1 MNVLDI
7 ITNRLINQQLVGSRF
22 KTAKEL
28 VGWMSAMQA
37 QDYNQAKW
45 AIGVRLPHLTGEQ
58 IESAF
63 NNGEILRTH
72 LMRPTW
78 HFVSSD
84 DIYWMLEL
92 TSPQIKAALNSR
104 HRELELTETAVRKS
118 QEVLE
123 KALSTNKSM
132 TREELLTELRN
143 EGIQTDLQRASH
155 FMLRA
160 EIDGL
165 ICSGV
170 IKEKKQTYAL
180 LSERVP
186 KKKTLS
192 KEEALAKLAKR
203 YFSSHGPATLPDFV
217 WWSGLSVANAR
228 QGLEMNKTD
237 LNSTTTGSETYWFY
251 NLVVLPKTLTDSVYL
266 LPAFDEFLISY
277 KNRSA
282 VITKADHKKAISDNG
297 IFRPV
302 VLVNGQISGLWKRT
316 LKKDS
321 VLIESDYFRPHNKTE
336 EHLLFSAAKSFGH
349 FAKKNVEIMLTEKP
363 P

>member
-1 MNVLDI
+1 MNVLNI
-7 ITNRLINQQLVGSRF
+7 INNRLINQQLAGTSFNTV
-22 KTAKEL
+22 KEL
-28 VGWMSAMQA
+28 VGWMGAMQA

-45 AIGVRLPHLTGEQ
+45 ALGVRLPHLKGKE
-58 IESAF
+58 IETAF
-63 NNGEILRTH
+63 NQGEILRTH

-104 HRELELTETAVRKS
+104 HRELELTETEVRKS
-118 QEVLE
+118 QEILE

-132 TREELLTELRN
+132 AREELINELRN

-170 IKEKKQTYAL
+170 IKGKKQTYAL

-186 KKKTLS
+186 KKKSLS

-203 YFSSHGPATLPDFV
+203 YFTSHGPATLPDFV
-217 WWSGLSVANAR
+217 WWSNLSVANAR
-228 QGLEMNKTD
+228 QGLEMNKPD
-237 LNSTTTGSETYWFY
+237 LNSTTIALETYWFV
-251 NLVVLPKTLTDSVYL
+251 NPVDISKTLTDSVYL

-282 VITKADHKKAISDNG
+282 VITAEDHKKAISDNG

-316 LKKDS
+316 FKKDI
-321 VLIESDYFRPHNKTE
+321 VMIEIDYFRPHNKTE
-336 EHLLFSAAKSFGH
+336 ELLLGNAADSFGL
-349 FAKKNVEIMLTEKP
+349 FCEKKAETMLAKKP